1 MVHPVSEFP
10 HYSALS
16 LRLSDEPDPAWK
28 VHTIAAK
35 RKAAGE
41 DVIILS
47 IGEPDSPPPPAVL
60 AEIEAS
66 IARGRTRYS
75 NARGEDNVIEAISR
89 YTSKQAGRTIEPD
102 MVNFF
107 PGAQTAL
114 FGMLMTIVGPGDG
127 LIVPEPFYAPYT
139 QVLGATGV
147 EVGHIAL
154 KPEHG
159 FHPSIDELRAAITPR
174 TRAMVITNPHNPT
187 GAVLTRDERL
197 GIAELCREH
206 DMWLVADEVY
216 NEFIYT
222 GEFTSILALEGY
234 EDRTIALGTLS
245 KSYAMTGFRHGW
257 AVGPTAVGARAAVLL
272 EAMLFG
278 CVQFIQDAGAVALS
292 DDGAFPRAERA
303 KYLRRLDLI
312 MAELEGAATISPR
325 RPEAGM
331 FVMIDIRPTGLDAET
346 FAMRLLDEEK
356 VAVLPT
362 HTFGPSGAGHVRIS
376 LGMDDDTLVEAA
388 RRIRRFADA
397 L

>member
-147 EVGHIAL
+147 
-154 KPEHG
+154 
-159 FHPSIDELRAAITPR
+159 T
-174 TRAMVITNPHNPT
+174 
-187 GAVLTRDERL
+187 LT
-197 GIAELCREH
+197 
-206 DMWLVADEVY
+206 
-216 NEFIYT
+216 
-222 GEFTSILALEGY
+222 ALESAPAPAPL
-234 EDRTIALGTLS
+234 IARSFT
-245 KSYAMTGFRHGW
+245 W
-257 AVGPTAVGARAAVLL
+257 
-272 EAMLFG
+272 
-278 CVQFIQDAGAVALS
+278 
-292 DDGAFPRAERA
+292 
-303 KYLRRLDLI
+303 
-312 MAELEGAATISPR
+312 
-325 RPEAGM
+325 
-331 FVMIDIRPTGLDAET
+331 
-346 FAMRLLDEEK
+346 
-356 VAVLPT
+356 
-362 HTFGPSGAGHVRIS
+362 
-376 LGMDDDTLVEAA
+376 
-388 RRIRRFADA
+388 
-397 L
+397 

>member
-1 MVHPVSEFP
+1 MSAFP

-28 VHTIAAK
+28 VHQLAMQRA
-35 RKAAGE
+35 AAGE
-41 DVIILS
+41 EMIIVS

-75 NARGEDNVIEAISR
+75 AARGEDNVVAAICGYASR
-89 YTSKQAGRTIEPD
+89 QAGRTITPD

-154 KPEHG
+154 APERG
-159 FHPSIDELRAAITPR
+159 FHPALDELRDVITPR

-187 GAVLTRDERL
+187 GAVLSRDEL
-197 GIAELCREH
+197 MAIAELCREH

-216 NEFIYT
+216 GEFVYT
-222 GEFTSILALEGY
+222 GAFTSVLALEGF
-234 EDRTIALGTLS
+234 EDRVISLGTLS

-257 AVGPTAVGARAAVLL
+257 AVSPPALGARAGVLL

-278 CVQFIQDAGAVALS
+278 CVQFIQDAGAVALA
-292 DDGAFPRAERA
+292 DGGAFPRAERE
-303 KYLRRLDLI
+303 KYLRRLDRL
-312 MAELEGAATISPR
+312 MGELEGSAAITPR

-331 FVMIDIRPTGLDAET
+331 FVMVDIRPTGLDAED
-346 FAMRLLDEEK
+346 FALRLLDEEH

-376 LGMDDDTLVEAA
+376 LGMDDELLVEAA
-388 RRIRRFADA
+388 RRIRRFADG
-397 L
+397 LVG

>member
-1 MVHPVSEFP
+1 MSGFP

-28 VHTIAAK
+28 VHQLAMERA
-35 RKAAGE
+35 AAGE

-75 NARGEDNVIEAISR
+75 AARGEDNVVAAICR
-89 YTSKQAGRTIEPD
+89 YTSQQAGRDITPA

-114 FGMLMTIVGPGDG
+114 FGMLMTIAGPGDG

-154 KPEHG
+154 SPDRG
-159 FHPSIDELRAAITPR
+159 FHPSIDELRTAITPR

-187 GAVLTRDERL
+187 GAVLSRDEL
-197 GIAELCREH
+197 MAIAELCREH

-216 NEFIYT
+216 
-222 GEFTSILALEGY
+222 GEFVYAGSFTSVLALEGY
-234 EDRTIALGTLS
+234 EDRVVSLGTLS

-257 AVGPTAVGARAAVLL
+257 AISPADLGARAGVLL

-292 DDGAFPRAERA
+292 DGGAFPRAERA
-303 KYLRRLDLI
+303 KYLRRLDRA
-312 MAELEGAATISPR
+312 MAELEGATTIAPR

-331 FVMIDIRPTGLDAET
+331 FVMIDIRPTGLEAEE
-346 FAMRLLDEEK
+346 FALRLLDEEK

-376 LGMDDDTLVEAA
+376 LGMDDERLVEAA

-397 L
+397 HA

>member
-1 MVHPVSEFP
+1 MSEFP

-28 VHTIAAK
+28 VHSIAVN

-41 DVIILS
+41 DVIVLS

-75 NARGEDNVIEAISR
+75 NARGEDNVIEAICR

-127 LIVPEPFYAPYT
+127 LIVPEPFYAPYA

-187 GAVLTRDERL
+187 GAVLTRDEL
-197 GIAELCREH
+197 TAIAELCREH

-245 KSYAMTGFRHGW
+245 SEKAAFRALSVVASDAFSGATACIKAARSGRPEMAGLADMLRSIADRGYAVISYDATDPRIDLVSAHNVGGVVCAVSTAPGSSTSSACTWGW
-257 AVGPTAVGARAAVLL
+257 ASPFPPPQAPRSPVARAA
-272 EAMLFG
+272 
-278 CVQFIQDAGAVALS
+278 
-292 DDGAFPRAERA
+292 
-303 KYLRRLDLI
+303 
-312 MAELEGAATISPR
+312 
-325 RPEAGM
+325 
-331 FVMIDIRPTGLDAET
+331 
-346 FAMRLLDEEK
+346 
-356 VAVLPT
+356 
-362 HTFGPSGAGHVRIS
+362 PSSWWV
-376 LGMDDDTLVEAA
+376 TA
-388 RRIRRFADA
+388 RSR
-397 L
+397 